1 MISNLRVLVT
11 GTGGAPGFDLA
22 RHLMRLGCHVIAAD
36 ANPLA
41 CGLVLDGVTPCLLP
55 SSDDPDLA
63 LRLLDTCRRLRPEA
77 LISTIEWELPTL
89 IAQREALA
97 DLGVRTWLP
106 DTGTVTVTGD
116 KAAFHSVLTARGIP
130 TPATWLPHQLEA
142 AGLPGPFV
150 VKPRRGHGTQ
160 NVHVCRTRAQAAV
173 LCELVPDPIV
183 QEHILGQEFTAD
195 CLVDRTGS
203 ASVIMRHRLLVK
215 AGLSVVGRTFHDR
228 EAAEL
233 VKRTLDA
240 IGMIGPCCVQG
251 FLREHGGVTVT
262 EVNARFAGGF
272 PLAVA
277 AGAALVE
284 QTLNGL
290 LELPVDHA
298 RLAYRPDV
306 YLTKCFETV
315 ATGAWPPP
323 PLRGLA
329 EPAQGAF

>member
-1 MISNLRVLVT
+1 MFSDMRVLVT

-22 RHLMRLGCHVIAAD
+22 RHLIGLGCHVIAAD

-55 SSDDPDLA
+55 SSNDSDFGV
-63 LRLLDTCRRLRPEA
+63 RLLDVCRQLRPEA
-77 LISTIEWELPTL
+77 LISTIECELPAL
-89 IAQREALA
+89 ITQREALA

-106 DTGTVTVTGD
+106 DAGTVTMTGD
-116 KAAFHSVLTARGIP
+116 KAVFHSVLTARGIA
-130 TPATWLPHQLEA
+130 TPATWLPQQLEA
-142 AGLPGPFV
+142 ASVPGPLV
-150 VKPRRGHGTQ
+150 VKPRRGHGSQ

-195 CLVDRTGS
+195 CLVDRSGR
-203 ASVIMRHRLLVK
+203 AAVILRHRLLVK
-215 AGLSVVGRTFHDR
+215 AGLSVVGRTFHDA

-251 FLREHGGVTVT
+251 FLCEHGGVTVT

-298 RLAYRPDV
+298 RLAYTPDV

-315 ATGAWPPP
+315 ATGAWPPQ

>member
-1 MISNLRVLVT
+1 MISSMRVLVT
-11 GTGGAPGFDLA
+11 GPGGAPGFDLA
-22 RHLMRLGCHVIAAD
+22 RHLMGLGCRVIAAD

-55 SSDDPDLA
+55 SGDNPDFGV
-63 LRLLDTCRRLRPEA
+63 RLLDACRRLRPEA
-77 LISTIEWELPTL
+77 LISTIEWELPAL

-97 DLGVRTWLP
+97 ELGVRTWLP
-106 DTGTVTVTGD
+106 DAGTVTVTGD
-116 KAAFHSVLTARGIP
+116 KAAFHSVLTARAIP
-130 TPATWLPHQLEA
+130 TPATWLPHQLSA
-142 AGLPGPFV
+142 VAVPGPFV

-160 NVHVCRTRAQAAV
+160 NVHVCRTRAQTAV

-203 ASVIMRHRLLVK
+203 ASVILRHRLLVK
-215 AGLSVVGRTFHDR
+215 AGLSVVGRTFHDG
-228 EAAEL
+228 EVAAL
-233 VKRTLDA
+233 VKRTLGAVD
-240 IGMIGPCCVQG
+240 MVGPCCVQG
-251 FLREHGGVTVT
+251 FLCAHGGVTVT

-290 LELPVDHA
+290 LELPVDHTQ
-298 RLAYRPDV
+298 LAYTPDV
-306 YLTKCFETV
+306 YLTKCFDTV
-315 ATGAWPPP
+315 ATGAWPPR
-323 PLRGLA
+323 PLSGLA
-329 EPAQGAF
+329 RTC

>member
-1 MISNLRVLVT
+1 MISNMRIVVT

-22 RHLMRLGCHVIAAD
+22 RHLMGLGCHVIAAD

-55 SSDDPDLA
+55 SSDDPHFEV
-63 LRLLDTCRRLRPEA
+63 RLLDACRRLRPEA
-77 LISTIEWELPTL
+77 LISTIEWELPAL

-106 DTGTVTVTGD
+106 DATTVTVTGD

-130 TPATWLPHQLEA
+130 TPVTWLPHQLDA
-142 AGLPGPFV
+142 VAGPGPFV

-160 NVHVCRTRAQAAV
+160 NVHECRTRAQAAV

-183 QEHILGQEFTAD
+183 QEHALGQEFTAD

-203 ASVIMRHRLLVK
+203 ASVILRHRLLVK
-215 AGLSVVGRTFHDR
+215 AGLSVVGRTFHDG
-228 EAAEL
+228 EVAEL

-240 IGMIGPCCVQG
+240 VGAVGPCCVQG
-251 FLREHGGVTVT
+251 FLCAYGGVTVT

-298 RLAYRPDV
+298 RLAYTPDV

-323 PLRGLA
+323 ALDGLA
-329 EPAQGAF
+329 EPVAGAF